1 MTSQPILFSG
11 SSNPGLAREIASLVG
26 IPLGRIALSSFPDKE
41 INVEIQETVQNRP
54 IYVLQ
59 SIALDPNFY
68 LMELLIILDALK
80 RAAAGTITVVLPY
93 FGYARQDRQDKP
105 GAPITAKLVA
115 NLIARAGADRIIVLD
130 LHSDQIEGFFDI
142 PVEHLLSRSL
152 LIPYCASLNLE
163 NAIVVAPDKG
173 GIKIASDYAKK
184 LGLPIALIDKE
195 RIDSFHVEM
204 HYFVGEVKDRTVII
218 PDDMCSTGGTLIQ
231 AASACSHLG
240 AKRIIAIVGHGLF
253 IGKALEHLQESS
265 IEMMISTNSI
275 PASEK
280 VIACSKIR
288 MISVATLFAQAI
300 SQEIL

>member
-11 SSNPGLAREIASLVG
+11 SSHPGLASEIASLLG

-41 INVEIQETVQNRP
+41 INVEIQESVQNRSV
-54 IYVLQ
+54 YVLQ
-59 SIALDPNFY
+59 SVALEPNFY

-80 RAAAGTITVVLPY
+80 RSAAGTITVILPY
-93 FGYARQDRQDKP
+93 FGYARQDRQDKS
-105 GAPITAKLVA
+105 GVPITAKLVA
-115 NLIARAGADRIIVLD
+115 NLITRAGADRIIAMD
-130 LHSDQIEGFFDI
+130 LHSDQVEGFFDI

-152 LIPYCASLNLE
+152 LIPYCASLHLD

-173 GIKIASDYAKK
+173 GIKIASDYGKRME
-184 LGLPIALIDKE
+184 LPIALIDKE

-231 AASACSHLG
+231 AASACSRLG

-253 IGKALEHLQESS
+253 IGKALQRLQESS
-265 IEMMISTNSI
+265 IEMMITTNSI
-275 PASEK
+275 PPSEK
-280 VIACSKIR
+280 VLSCQKIQ
-288 MISVATLFAQAI
+288 MISVAPLFVQAL
-300 SQEIL
+300 SQGI